1 VTVAAPST
9 WALCPVLSIVA
20 VFCGGCV
27 AAPNGAAAP
36 SGRDI
41 VIDGVSMN
49 VRQVNGTALYGYVV
63 DANGDERTGVVGT
76 GNAVLV
82 GGAPDRDKA
91 IRAYG
96 VFCSYDVSPADW
108 DRDFVPQVPGTGD
121 YQFEACL

>member
-1 VTVAAPST
+1 MKQVLAAMLLT
-9 WALCPVLSIVA
+9 
-20 VFCGGCV
+20 GCV
-27 AAPNGAAAP
+27 APADTGSAVGAR
-36 SGRDI
+36 SI
-41 VIDGVSMN
+41 VIDGATMN

-82 GGAPDRDKA
+82 GGAPDRDRA